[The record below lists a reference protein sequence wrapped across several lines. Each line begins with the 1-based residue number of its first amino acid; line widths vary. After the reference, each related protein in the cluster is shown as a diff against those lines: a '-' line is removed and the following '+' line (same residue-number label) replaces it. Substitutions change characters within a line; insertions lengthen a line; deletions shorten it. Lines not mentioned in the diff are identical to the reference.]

1 MPRTKSVVQTRKRR
15 KKWLKLAKGYWGGKH
30 RLYKTARIAV
40 MKAWLSAYRE
50 RKRKKRV
57 FRALWITRINAALRQ
72 QGMRY
77 SQFIHNLKQHDIE
90 LDRKTLASIAYE
102 YPEQFN
108 ALVDLCKAGGQEPA
122 AKTGKK
128 DAGKDAGTAG

>member
-1 MPRTKSVVQTRKRR
+1 MPRTKNVPQTRRRR
-15 KKWLKLAKGYWGGKH
+15 KKWLKQAKGYWGGKH

-57 FRALWITRINAALRQ
+57 FRALWITRINAALREK
-72 QGMRY
+72 GMRY
-77 SQFIHNLKQHDIE
+77 SQFIHTLKKNNID

-102 YPEQFN
+102 YPEQFE
-108 ALVDLCKAGGQEPA
+108 ALVEICRNETKKGR
-122 AKTGKK
+122 K
-128 DAGKDAGTAG
+128 DAGKAE

>member
-1 MPRTKSVVQTRKRR
+1 MPRTTNVPQTRKRR
-15 KKWLKLAKGYWGGKH
+15 KKWLKQAKGYWGGKH

-72 QGMRY
+72 KGMKY
-77 SQFIHNLKQHDIE
+77 SQFIHILKQNSID

-102 YPEQFN
+102 YPEQFD
-108 ALVDLCKAGGQEPA
+108 ALIEICRNQ
-122 AKTGKK
+122 GKK
-128 DAGKDAGTAG
+128 TKTEDAGKAK

>member
-1 MPRTKSVVQTRKRR
+1 MPRTKNVPQTRRRR
-15 KKWLKLAKGYWGGKH
+15 KKWLKQAKGYWGGKH

-57 FRALWITRINAALRQ
+57 FRALWITRINAALREK
-72 QGMRY
+72 GMRY
-77 SQFIHNLKQHDIE
+77 SQFIHTLKKNNID

-102 YPEQFN
+102 YPEQFE
-108 ALVDLCKAGGQEPA
+108 ALVEICRKE
-122 AKTGKK
+122 AKKGRK
-128 DAGKDAGTAG
+128 DAGKAE